1 MSFEKLF
8 DRDRLTI
15 RPLDERKFK
24 DTKVGKFLS
33 TAAPSILGLASNLLP
48 DGGTLNLVKNLIKKD
63 KTLPAEDKETA
74 LKLLE
79 QDMVEMQQV
88 SKRWEA
94 DMKSDSYLSKNT
106 RPLTL
111 IFLTV
116 SLVVFIFLDGFDME
130 WTVDTGWID
139 LLKSLLITVY
149 VAYFGSRGAE
159 KFQSI
164 SKK

>member
-1 MSFEKLF
+1 MSDKK
-8 DRDRLTI
+8 
-15 RPLDERKFK
+15 KFK

-48 DGGTLNLVKNLIKKD
+48 DGGTLNLVKNLIQKD
-63 KTLPAEDKETA
+63 KALPAEDKETA
-74 LKLLE
+74 LRLLE
-79 QDMVEMQQV
+79 QDMVEMQEV